1 MICAIAVAEARFV
14 NAIAREPVDISAI
27 PDSRK
32 SLVSGEG
39 GSQTHW
45 VMLITYQTVDK
56 ITNTE
61 GTTWSC
67 PIRNTL
73 FLCV

>member
-39 GSQTHW
+39 
-45 VMLITYQTVDK
+45 MFITYQTEDK
-56 ITNTE
+56 ITHTE
-61 GTTWSC
+61 GL
-67 PIRNTL
+67 PG
-73 FLCV
+73 VVQ